1 MDTSNGVI
9 IPPTTKPYFD
19 LSINKTP
26 KERNVVIGDE
36 FDYTLTVT
44 NSGTVGV
51 NGFTVKDYLPKGLE
65 FVSASNNGT
74 YTVAT
79 KTIVWNNLNI
89 GAVGSFGLTV
99 KVKYV

>member
-1 MDTSNGVI
+1 M
-9 IPPTTKPYFD
+9 
-19 LSINKTP
+19 SINKTP
-26 KERNVVIGDE
+26 KERAVEIGAE

-51 NGFTVKDYLPKGLE
+51 SGFSVKDYLPKGLE
-65 FVSASNNGT
+65 YVSSSNNGT
-74 YTVAT
+74 YTAST